1 MLGLQKHCKP
11 KEREPKMPWLFMW
24 HTASTEI
31 KTCEIA
37 GSKDHQKKTKA
48 LGVEVKKCFM
58 GLVPPIESAHMKYSS
73 SRDVTLSTKEV
84 IQWSQS
90 LEKLL
95 ATHRGQE
102 AFREFLKSEFSDENI
117 EFWLAC
123 EDYRKT
129 QADCLHSKA
138 EKIYQEFV
146 KLDAKKQVNIDFHIR
161 KSVAKKVQDPTPS
174 SFDEVQRLI
183 YVLME
188 RDSYPRFLKSQHYH
202 NLLNKVQ
209 SNRLK

>member
-1 MLGLQKHCKP
+1 MQS
-11 KEREPKMPWLFMW
+11 KERKLKMPWLFMW

-31 KTCEIA
+31 KTCELA
-37 GSKDHQKKTKA
+37 DSKDHRKKTKA
-48 LGVEVKKCFM
+48 LF
-58 GLVPPIESAHMKYSS
+58 SAE
-73 SRDVTLSTKEV
+73 EV

-95 ATHRGQE
+95 ATQCGQE
-102 AFREFLKSEFSDENI
+102 VFREFLKSEFSDENI

-123 EDYRKT
+123 EDYKKT
-129 QADCLHSKA
+129 QAGRLQGKA

-146 KLDAKKQVNIDFHIR
+146 KSDARKQVNLDFHIR
-161 KSVAKKVQDPTPS
+161 KSVAKKIQDPTPS
-174 SFDEVQRLI
+174 SFDEAQRLV

-202 NLLNKVQ
+202 NFLNKVQ
-209 SNRLK
+209 SNHLK

>member
-1 MLGLQKHCKP
+1 
-11 KEREPKMPWLFMW
+11 MPWLFMW
-24 HTASTEI
+24 HTASDEI
-31 KTCEIA
+31 KTHEIA
-37 GSKDHQKKTKA
+37 GSKNHRKKTKA
-48 LGVEVKKCFM
+48 LGVEAKKYLM
-58 GLVPPIESAHMKYSS
+58 GLVPPAESADMKYSS
-73 SRDVTLSTKEV
+73 SRDVMLSAKEV

-95 ATHRGQE
+95 ATQRGQE

-129 QADCLHSKA
+129 QADCLHGKA

-146 KLDAKKQVNIDFHIR
+146 KSDARKQINIDFPIR

-174 SFDEVQRLI
+174 CFDEAQRLI

-209 SNRLK
+209 SNRVK

>member
-1 MLGLQKHCKP
+1 MSQCIKPSALQDVRPLDVGTAEALQP
-11 KEREPKMPWLFMW
+11 KERQLKMPWLFMW
-24 HTASTEI
+24 HTASAEI

-48 LGVEVKKCFM
+48 LGVEVKKYFM
-58 GLVPPIESAHMKYSS
+58 GLVPPVESAGMKYSG
-73 SRDVTLSTKEV
+73 SRDVMLSTKEV

-95 ATHRGQE
+95 ATQP
-102 AFREFLKSEFSDENI
+102 I
-117 EFWLAC
+117 
-123 EDYRKT
+123 
-129 QADCLHSKA
+129 
-138 EKIYQEFV
+138 I
-146 KLDAKKQVNIDFHIR
+146 QVNIDFHIR

-174 SFDEVQRLI
+174 SFDEAQRLI

-209 SNRLK
+209 SNHLK